1 MKLHG
6 LPFEILGHLFG
17 FIEIEAYLNLRLV
30 NRELNACVKQTFGQ
44 YMASVVTSLVTSQV
58 ESEALAK
65 LKRFVQ
71 SKCSL
76 NESTGTLIMSNT
88 CGVFGRLLNAEYY
101 NDGAGVCH
109 FGWLLEMNWTSTVT
123 SLDLSHNNLTNTQ
136 VLHMLLTLLGK
147 VTIKLKHLNL
157 AHNHI
162 TDFSCIHAISFLF
175 DNCII
180 DLSHNPLDNNQFNDT
195 IPNVRHVTLQ
205 YNKPIPAVMP
215 KFTYARPVDDTANVT
230 TKSHDNTDLSSQMSE
245 LVKHYS
251 KERFKR
257 HTKPYK

>member
-1 MKLHG
+1 MKLHI
-6 LPFEILGHLFG
+6 LPFEILEHLFG
-17 FIEIEAYLNLRLV
+17 FIEIEAYLTLRLV
-30 NRELNACVKQTFGQ
+30 NRELNACVKQTFGK
-44 YMASVVTSLVTSQV
+44 YMTSLVTSLVTRQT

-71 SKCSL
+71 LKCSL
-76 NESTGTLIMSNT
+76 NESTGTLIMSDT
-88 CGVFGRLLNAEYY
+88 YGVFGRLLYAEYY
-101 NDGAGVCH
+101 NDDISAFH
-109 FGWLLEMNWTSTVT
+109 FGWLLEMTWTSTVT

-162 TDFSCIHAISFLF
+162 TDFICIYAINFLF

-205 YNKPIPAVMP
+205 HNKPRPAIMP
-215 KFTYARPVDDTANVT
+215 NFTY
-230 TKSHDNTDLSSQMSE
+230 TKRL
-245 LVKHYS
+245 
-251 KERFKR
+251 KR
-257 HTKPYK
+257 HAKTYK